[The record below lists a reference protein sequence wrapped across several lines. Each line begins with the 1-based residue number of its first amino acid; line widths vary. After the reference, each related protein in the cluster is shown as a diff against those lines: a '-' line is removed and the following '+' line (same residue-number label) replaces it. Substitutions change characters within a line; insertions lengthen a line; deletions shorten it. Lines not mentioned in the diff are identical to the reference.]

1 MKHQSIG
8 TDGLQKKASYRKDRI
23 KDGALDLRRWTT
35 TIKAEGQMNAIKE
48 YVVVF
53 LFSLV
58 VFGAGYYAGARSRD
72 AEVAQLNAD
81 MGRLRQSLDAAIA
94 RSAEAERGLAE
105 AIGTIG
111 TIKDTNRRITIL
123 IDTIRATIKQLRSI
137 VESGTKVTKEL
148 GDRSEN

>member
-1 MKHQSIG
+1 
-8 TDGLQKKASYRKDRI
+8 
-23 KDGALDLRRWTT
+23 
-35 TIKAEGQMNAIKE
+35 MNALKE
-48 YVVVF
+48 FVVVF

-72 AEVAQLNAD
+72 AEVTQLNAD
-81 MGRLRQSLDAAIA
+81 LGRLRQSLDAAVA

-123 IDTIRATIKQLRSI
+123 IDTIRATIKQLRDI
-137 VESGTKVTKEL
+137 VESGTKATEAVANNSD
-148 GDRSEN
+148 G

>member
-1 MKHQSIG
+1 
-8 TDGLQKKASYRKDRI
+8 
-23 KDGALDLRRWTT
+23 
-35 TIKAEGQMNAIKE
+35 MNALKE
-48 YVVVF
+48 FVVVF

-72 AEVAQLNAD
+72 AEVTQLNAD
-81 MGRLRQSLDAAIA
+81 MGRLRQSLDGAVA

-123 IDTIRATIKQLRSI
+123 VDTVRATIKQLRAI
-137 VESGTKVTKEL
+137 VESGTKATEAVANNSD
-148 GDRSEN
+148 G

>member
-1 MKHQSIG
+1 
-8 TDGLQKKASYRKDRI
+8 
-23 KDGALDLRRWTT
+23 
-35 TIKAEGQMNAIKE
+35 MNALKE
-48 YVVVF
+48 FVVVF

-72 AEVAQLNAD
+72 AEVTQLNAD
-81 MGRLRQSLDAAIA
+81 LGRLRQSLDGAVA

-123 IDTIRATIKQLRSI
+123 IDTIRATIKQLRAI
-137 VESGTKVTKEL
+137 VESGTEATEAVANSRD
-148 GDRSEN
+148 G